1 MKKLLPA
8 FVVIAALSVEL
19 HAAGPAS
26 RIGYVKMSRLLSES
40 AEARQWAAKIETLRQ
55 ERQRDLTA
63 QERDLQQ
70 TRVALAQAGGLFSAS
85 KRATLQQQEARQRA
99 ELERS
104 TRQAQ
109 ADIQALQRQMQDT
122 LRGEWNAILDDL
134 AKERGLEMVVNQ
146 ETTVVWAPSG
156 QDLTDLVL
164 KRLAANSPEG
174 RPAATSGAA
183 TRPPTNQPSDAHKPG
198 TKQ

>member
-19 HAAGPAS
+19 HAAGPVS

-70 TRVALAQAGGLFSAS
+70 TRIALAQTGGLFSAS

-174 RPAATSGAA
+174 RPVATSGAA
-183 TRPPTNQPSDAHKPG
+183 KRPPTNQPSNADKPG